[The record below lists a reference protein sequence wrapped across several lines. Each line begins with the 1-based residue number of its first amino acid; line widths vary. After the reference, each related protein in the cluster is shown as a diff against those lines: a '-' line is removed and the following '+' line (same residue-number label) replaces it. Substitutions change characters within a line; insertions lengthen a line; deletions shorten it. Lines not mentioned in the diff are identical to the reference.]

1 MQPLPRPLRGIVPPI
16 LTPLTDECELDVAG
30 LQRLVDRMIDGG
42 VHGIFALGTTGEGP
56 FLTHKIRH
64 QVIDVVCERVEG
76 RIPVLVSI
84 TDTCFRESIEL
95 AEMAYASG
103 AAGLVATA
111 PYYLMMS
118 QHELAQHFARL
129 ADRCPLPLLIY
140 NIPSC
145 TRTDFAAETVRT
157 LADHENVVGLKD
169 SCGDLQYFAEVVQ
182 LCRDL
187 PDFSL
192 LVGPEERLVEAL
204 KLGGHGGVH
213 GGANLFPQLYV
224 RLFEAATSGDEKSVE
239 QLNGFVQQISQT
251 IYSVDDAPSRIVRG
265 LKAAARLMGICN
277 DYVAEPFRAFDQ
289 DQRDQICRHLETLL
303 PTLAPKD
310 LLQLE
315 VVRE

>member
-1 MQPLPRPLRGIVPPI
+1 MQPLPRPLRGIVPPV
-16 LTPLTDECELDVAG
+16 LTPLAEDGDLDVAG
-30 LQRLVDRMIDGG
+30 LQRLVDRLIDGG

-64 QVIDVVCERVEG
+64 QVIELVCERVAG

-84 TDTCFRESIEL
+84 TDTCFDESIEL
-95 AEMAYASG
+95 AEMAFAAG

-118 QHELAQHFARL
+118 QHELSEHFQRL

-145 TRTDFAAETVRT
+145 TRTDFAADTVRT
-157 LADHENVVGLKD
+157 LANHENIVGLKD
-169 SCGDLQYFAEVVQ
+169 SCGDLQYFAKVVQ

-204 KLGGHGGVH
+204 KLGAHGGVH
-213 GGANLFPQLYV
+213 GGANLFPRLYV
-224 RLFEAATSGDEKSVE
+224 RLFEAATSGHQQEVAE
-239 QLNGFVQQISQT
+239 LNGFLQQISQT
-251 IYSVDDAPSRIVRG
+251 IYAVDTPPSRIVRG
-265 LKAAARLMGICN
+265 LKAAAHLMGIC
-277 DYVAEPFRAFDQ
+277 DGYVAEPFRAFDAA
-289 DQRDQICRHLETLL
+289 QRDQIRRHLEVLM
-303 PTLAPKD
+303 PALAPD
-310 LLQLE
+310 DQLA
-315 VVRE
+315 RMT